1 MNEYQD
7 QDTWFNLYG
16 YDGFMWE
23 YIADF
28 DSREEAEEYA
38 DKGDIMSV
46 YENYRIERERGL
58 R

>member
-16 YDGFMWE
+16 YDGFLWA

-38 DKGDIMSV
+38 DKSEVMSV
-46 YENYRIERERGL
+46 YEDYRIKRERGL

>member
-7 QDTWFNLYG
+7 QDAWFNLYG
-16 YDGFMWE
+16 YDGFMWV

-46 YENYRIERERGL
+46 YEDYRIQIERGL